1 MYQLFPT
8 PEHFTVTEAHIPAGR
23 PVLSMAL
30 ALQDACRAAGYDPQR
45 NLAEFLTAADGT
57 LPITAEL
64 TDGVSGAFAMEIQP
78 SGTVHIHCA
87 DGAGLYYAVEALHQ
101 PS

>member
-23 PVLSMAL
+23 PVLSMAP

-45 NLAEFLTAADGT
+45 NLTEF
-57 LPITAEL
+57 
-64 TDGVSGAFAMEIQP
+64 
-78 SGTVHIHCA
+78 
-87 DGAGLYYAVEALHQ
+87 
-101 PS
+101 